1 MQGHY
6 VQTWCH
12 KYSTCPLQTIKPW
25 LQEVVP
31 SVHCLQRVFLCAKP
45 KAACEPHC
53 LSLAATSSSLSLCA
67 TMTLSIKTEIRKIL
81 LRRHKR
87 TEPRPWVTCIK
98 KFGKDRA
105 RSSKDMAVNRQT
117 HTQRHDHYNT
127 LLPYRKRSKQ
137 KSTARR
143 SGMPSSSTVSGC
155 THGCKYIQMDEEHP
169 IAGRSYGMGGS
180 IKCSLSEAAK
190 WILIYHCL

>member
-12 KYSTCPLQTIKPW
+12 KYSTCPLRTIKPW

-87 TEPRPWVTCIK
+87 TKPRPWVTCIK
-98 KFGKDRA
+98 NLAKIGRVVPKIWPWTDKHTHTDTIITILCFPIASG
-105 RSSKDMAVNRQT
+105 VNRSRQ
-117 HTQRHDHYNT
+117 QGGREC
-127 LLPYRKRSKQ
+127 LLPVQCLDAHTDVSTYRWTKN
-137 KSTARR
+137 
-143 SGMPSSSTVSGC
+143 
-155 THGCKYIQMDEEHP
+155 
-169 IAGRSYGMGGS
+169 
-180 IKCSLSEAAK
+180 
-190 WILIYHCL
+190 IL